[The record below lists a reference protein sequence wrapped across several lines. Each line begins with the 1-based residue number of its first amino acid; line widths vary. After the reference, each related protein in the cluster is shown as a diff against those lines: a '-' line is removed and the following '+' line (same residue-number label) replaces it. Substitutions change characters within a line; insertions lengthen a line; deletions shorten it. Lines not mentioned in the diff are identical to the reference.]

1 MKIRMCFL
9 LMIVFCWT
17 CFAAAQNISK
27 DERQRQEIF
36 RLILSNELL
45 DVYDDIIMPIE
56 KEKWERKYWK
66 ITDPTPNSEINEF
79 YEEYARRVDYAKKY
93 FSNIVSP
100 LYIDDRGKYYIKYGE
115 PDDRVISQ
123 GIGKPYDDNETW
135 VYYNYDLFI
144 DFVEKFGFGFRE
156 VNSLLEAVTSG
167 PSNTKI
173 YSASSLYLER
183 ETLHQK
189 YSRFRNITNGSA
201 GMMGESSFY
210 RISDDLSSE
219 KRIILESIPPAR
231 YSFSYNK
238 EVLNANIS
246 SSTFR
251 AELGFSTIEFYYS
264 FPLRELSFQQG
275 KQIPFETLVEKQLTI
290 FNDKFVKVLQENE
303 TLKLIANNQ
312 EQINRRIYLNQ
323 HNVELIPGIYN
334 IALKLDNVSGKRLA
348 ILRSQLYVKDFSA
361 DTLSIS
367 DIQLS
372 SQVKEG
378 VSGVRNLKP
387 NNIQVYP
394 YVGNSINKSR
404 PIYIYFELYN
414 LKLNENNRTRF
425 KVHYQVQSLSTLQNS
440 ALSSAIKFI
449 SHFVGKKPKQ
459 SIGSAFETQGDD
471 EFQQIY
477 LLIDFS
483 GFPTGPTKLSVRATD
498 LESNSEAVMEKR
510 FLLK

>member
-1 MKIRMCFL
+1 
-9 LMIVFCWT
+9 
-17 CFAAAQNISK
+17 
-27 DERQRQEIF
+27 
-36 RLILSNELL
+36 
-45 DVYDDIIMPIE
+45 
-56 KEKWERKYWK
+56 
-66 ITDPTPNSEINEF
+66 
-79 YEEYARRVDYAKKY
+79 
-93 FSNIVSP
+93 
-100 LYIDDRGKYYIKYGE
+100 
-115 PDDRVISQ
+115 
-123 GIGKPYDDNETW
+123 
-135 VYYNYDLFI
+135 
-144 DFVEKFGFGFRE
+144 
-156 VNSLLEAVTSG
+156 
-167 PSNTKI
+167 
-173 YSASSLYLER
+173 
-183 ETLHQK
+183 
-189 YSRFRNITNGSA
+189 
-201 GMMGESSFY
+201 MMGESSFY

-440 ALSSAIKFI
+440 ALSSAIKFVLT
-449 SHFVGKKPKQ
+449 VGTKWILRIVNARGVWKPA
-459 SIGSAFETQGDD
+459 STRS
-471 EFQQIY
+471 QI
-477 LLIDFS
+477 
-483 GFPTGPTKLSVRATD
+483 
-498 LESNSEAVMEKR
+498 E
-510 FLLK
+510 